1 MRSSSLV
8 LAVSVLSLAACGG
21 AKPPAEAPD
30 SESTSPEVADA
41 EVADEDGGEASAEAE
56 DEGGIPT
63 KCVDQHGTCVP
74 NQKWV
79 DRLCQDS
86 YPGVTMVMFEKSSP
100 WTRGYMRAK
109 TEAHNASGGLSG
121 EGFLIPGEEV
131 IILRVRQLPEGG
143 MQVSGAGGWDVL
155 RWDGT
160 CATVASGEM
169 GLEPFGELK
178 AAKVTYRFI
187 DDSIREALRADDAVT
202 EAYRNRRKH
211 CRGATMGEV
220 SAACETWDAKLAA
233 AVVSAVRN
241 GIDLPDPDK
250 LP

>member
-1 MRSSSLV
+1 
-8 LAVSVLSLAACGG
+8 VSAAD
-21 AKPPAEAPD
+21 EARAD
-30 SESTSPEVADA
+30 GSEEEESTEA
-41 EVADEDGGEASAEAE
+41 EVAGV
-56 DEGGIPT
+56 PT
-63 KCVDQHGTCVP
+63 KCVDQNGTCVP

-79 DRLCQDS
+79 DRLCQGS

-109 TEAHNASGGLSG
+109 TEARNASGGLSG
-121 EGFLIPGEEV
+121 EGFLVPGEEV
-131 IILRVRQLPEGG
+131 IILRVRKLPEGG

-160 CATVASGEM
+160 CSTVSSDEM

-187 DDSIREALRADDAVT
+187 DDSIREALRADEGVT

-211 CRGATMGEV
+211 CKGATMGEV
-220 SAACETWDAKLAA
+220 SAECEKWDAKLAE
-233 AVVSAVRN
+233 AVVDAVRN
-241 GIDLPDPDK
+241 GIDLPQPDK